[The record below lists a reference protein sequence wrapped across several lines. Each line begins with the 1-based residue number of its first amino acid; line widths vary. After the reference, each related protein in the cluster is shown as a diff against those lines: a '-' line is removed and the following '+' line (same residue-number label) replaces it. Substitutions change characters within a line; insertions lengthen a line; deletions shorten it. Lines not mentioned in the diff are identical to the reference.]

1 MSAVTGRFVSQPAVV
16 QGHLGKLWKVVSPLI
31 TGTVDRDISSLP
43 C

>member
-1 MSAVTGRFVSQPAVV
+1 MTERFVSQPAVV

-31 TGTVDRDISSLP
+31 TGTVDQDVSSLP